1 MARQLRI
8 QYPGAYYHVTSRGNG
23 GQDIYKD
30 YRDYDRFLNILSESI
45 DIFNVS
51 LLAYACMTNHFHLFL
66 TTPEA
71 NLAEFMRHFNITYT
85 SAFNRRHNRAG
96 HLYQGRYKS
105 LLVDADHYL
114 KEVSR
119 YIHLNPVRIKKH
131 ARKSVEEKIRLLD
144 QHRYSSFG
152 GYVRLKKRVDFIN
165 YQKILDCFGGDTS
178 QGRKRYRRFVYNGL
192 TGDLEGVSDLVN
204 KMGIIGD
211 SDFVEHIRQTYL
223 EKDAGQSHREQ
234 PQLKVAR
241 TYWMPEDLIKN
252 VSQILGKEEDEI
264 CRRGKNAKD
273 RAMLMEL
280 LYRFCDITQAEVG
293 RLVGGIDY
301 SAVSVARKRLRL
313 SMESDA
319 ALKQQFEEI
328 ADKLSR
334 LKI

>member
-23 GQDIYKD
+23 GQDIYRD
-30 YRDYDRFLNILSESI
+30 HRDYDRFLNILSESL

-51 LLAYACMTNHFHLFL
+51 LLAYVCMPNHFHLFL
-66 TTPEA
+66 TTPEG

-85 SAFNRRHNRAG
+85 SAFNRRHNRSG

-105 LLVDADHYL
+105 LLVDVDNYL

-131 ARKSVEEKIRLLD
+131 AHKSVEEKIRLLD

-152 GYVRLKKRVDFIN
+152 GYVHLKKRADFIN
-165 YQKILDCFGGDTS
+165 YQKILDCFGGDTTE
-178 QGRKRYRRFVYNGL
+178 GRKKYRQFVYKGL
-192 TGDLEGVSDLVN
+192 TGDLEGISDLVD
-204 KMGIIGD
+204 KRGMIGD
-211 SDFVEHIRQTYL
+211 SDFVEHIRQSYL
-223 EKDAGQSHREQ
+223 EKTSGKSHREQ
-234 PQLKVAR
+234 PGLKVIR
-241 TYWMPEDLIKN
+241 SYWLAEDLIKE
-252 VSQILGKEEDEI
+252 VSQFLGKDEDDI
-264 CRRGKNAKD
+264 CRRGKNSAD
-273 RAMLMEL
+273 RAILMEL

-293 RLVGGIDY
+293 RLAGGIDY

-313 SMESDA
+313 KIESDS
-319 ALKQQFEEI
+319 ALRKQFENM
-328 ADKLSR
+328 ADKLSK